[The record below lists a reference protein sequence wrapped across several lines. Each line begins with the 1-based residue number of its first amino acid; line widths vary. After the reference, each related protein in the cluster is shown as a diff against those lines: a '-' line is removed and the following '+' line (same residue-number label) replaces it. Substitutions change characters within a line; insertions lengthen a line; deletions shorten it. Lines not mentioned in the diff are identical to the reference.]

1 MSLRPQTDY
10 TVPAETSRVARA
22 AFPKGNAYLTLR
34 DELGTLFTDED
45 FADLY
50 PEVGQ
55 PAAAPWRL
63 ALITVLQF
71 AENLTDRQ
79 TADAVR
85 ARLDWKYALSL
96 NLEDAGFDFSVLSEF
111 RSRLLDGSAEERL
124 LDRMLDLFKER
135 GLVKARGRQ
144 RTDSTHVLAAV
155 RELNRLE
162 LVGETMLH
170 ALNALTEAAPEWLR
184 SVVPPEWADR
194 YRARFTSFHLP
205 RAEGKREALSIAVG
219 ADGWHLL
226 GLLYDGAAPAH
237 LRAVPAV
244 DTLRR
249 VWLQQYVYERSQSGG
264 EGRLR
269 WRKSGNLPPA
279 ALMVSSPYDTEARHS
294 SKRGGHWRGYK
305 VHLTEACDDG
315 LLAILNVETT
325 VATDQDWASVE
336 PVHRHLDE
344 RGLLPAEHFVDSAY
358 VSADLLADS
367 RARHGVDLIGPIRP
381 NRSWQMDDDEAYDAS
396 HFALDW
402 EREVATCPQ
411 GHESRYWKPAKRV
424 TDRGT
429 GSPTILPMVQV
440 HFHKDD
446 CAACAARPLC
456 TRKRAGPREL
466 TLHVREHHEA
476 MVAARA
482 RQDTTAFWDL
492 YSARAGVEGAVSQ
505 GVRTSGMRRSR
516 YRGLAKTHLQ
526 HVATAAAMNLKRAV
540 DWLNEVP
547 RSTSY
552 QSPFSALMAA

>member
-1 MSLRPQTDY
+1 MSLRPQTDLA
-10 TVPAETSRVARA
+10 VPDLTARVARA
-22 AFPKGNAYLTLR
+22 AFPKGNAYLTAR
-34 DELGTLFTDED
+34 DGLGTLFHDDD

-50 PEVGQ
+50 SDTGQ
-55 PAAAPWRL
+55 PASAPWRL
-63 ALITVLQF
+63 ALVTVFQF

-79 TADAVR
+79 AADAVR

-96 NLEDAGFDFSVLSEF
+96 DLEDAGFDFSVLSEF
-111 RSRLLDGSAEERL
+111 RGRLLDGGAEERL
-124 LDRMLDLFKER
+124 LGRMLDLFKER

-170 ALNALTEAAPEWLR
+170 ALNALAEAAPEWLR
-184 SVVPPEWADR
+184 RMAPPEWPDR
-194 YRARFTSFHLP
+194 YRARFTGFHLP
-205 RAEGKREALSIAVG
+205 RAKAKREVLSDAVG

-226 GLLYDGAAPAH
+226 GLVYDDAAPEH
-237 LRAVPAV
+237 LRRVSAVE
-244 DTLRR
+244 TLRR
-249 VWLQQYVYERSQSGG
+249 VWLQQYQYARDDSGG
-264 EGRLR
+264 GRLR

-305 VHLTEACDDG
+305 VHLTEACDDDG

-336 PVHRHLDE
+336 PVHCHLGE
-344 RGLLPAEHFVDSAY
+344 KGLLPAEHFVDSAY
-358 VSADLLADS
+358 TSADLLADS
-367 RARHGVDLIGPIRP
+367 RTRHGVDLVGPIRP
-381 NRSWQMDDDEAYDAS
+381 NRSWQMDDDDSYDVS

-402 EREVATCPQ
+402 DREVATCPQ

-424 TDRGT
+424 KDRGT
-429 GSPTILPMVQV
+429 IPMVQV
-440 HFHKDD
+440 HFHPRD
-446 CAACAARPLC
+446 CAACPARPLC

-466 TLHVREHHEA
+466 TLHVRDHHEA
-476 MVAARA
+476 MVAARE
-482 RQDTTAFWDL
+482 RQETGAFWGR
-492 YSARAGVEGAVSQ
+492 YSVRAGVEGAVSQ

-516 YRGLAKTHLQ
+516 YRGMAKTHLQ

-540 DWLNEVP
+540 DWLDGVP
-547 RSTSY
+547 RSRSY

>member
-1 MSLRPQTDY
+1 MSLRPQTDLA
-10 TVPAETSRVARA
+10 VPDQTARVARA
-22 AFPKGNAYLTLR
+22 AFPKGNAYLTAR
-34 DELGTLFTDED
+34 DGLGTLFRDDD

-50 PEVGQ
+50 PDTGQ
-55 PAAAPWRL
+55 PASAPWRL
-63 ALITVLQF
+63 ALVTVFQF

-79 TADAVR
+79 AADAVR

-96 NLEDAGFDFSVLSEF
+96 DLEDAGFDFSVLSEF
-111 RSRLLDGSAEERL
+111 RGRLLGGGAEERL
-124 LDRMLDLFKER
+124 LGRMLDLFKER

-162 LVGETMLH
+162 LIGETMLH
-170 ALNALTEAAPEWLR
+170 ALNALAEVAPEWLR
-184 SVVPPEWADR
+184 RIAPPEWTDR

-205 RAEGKREALSIAVG
+205 RANGKREALSDAVG

-226 GLLYDGAAPAH
+226 GLVYDESAPEH
-237 LRAVPAV
+237 LRRVSAV

-249 VWLQQYVYERSQSGG
+249 VWLQQYVYERSEGG
-264 EGRLR
+264 GGQLR

-305 VHLTEACDDG
+305 VHLTEACDDAG

-336 PVHRHLDE
+336 PVHEHLGAK
-344 RGLLPAEHFVDSAY
+344 GLLPTEHFVDSAY

-367 RARHGVDLIGPIRP
+367 QTHHEVDLVGPIRP
-381 NRSWQMDDDEAYDAS
+381 NRSWQMDDDESYDVS

-402 EREVATCPQ
+402 DREVATCPE

-424 TDRGT
+424 KDRGT
-429 GSPTILPMVQV
+429 IPMVQV

-446 CAACAARPLC
+446 CAACSARHLC

-466 TLHVREHHEA
+466 TLHVRDHHEA
-476 MVAARA
+476 MVGARA
-482 RQDTTAFWDL
+482 RQETGAFWER
-492 YSARAGVEGAVSQ
+492 YSARAGVEGAISQ

-526 HVATAAAMNLKRAV
+526 DVAIAAAMNLKRAV
-540 DWLNEVP
+540 DWLDGVP
-547 RSTSY
+547 RSRSY